1 MEEEEDHTFS
11 PHTPSA
17 MTKHTSISSFNNPC
31 VNFFNAKKITVV
43 IPINVIN
50 WVCWVSISIGFR
62 MNKSADKRMNNTE
75 YTLLIKEELF
85 CLAKMVKKSG
95 RFKIDKTAK
104 KVPPFARV
112 DVGEESS
119 MFSKE
124 DSHADIGSMKNK
136 IGIIKVVHRMNRLKM
151 FLEWVCILFQYILSF
166 HKRFTDSDSLNF
178 SPIAS
183 FDLSLPNS
191 IHLSF
196 HSIHLN

>member
-1 MEEEEDHTFS
+1 
-11 PHTPSA
+11 
-17 MTKHTSISSFNNPC
+17 MTKHTSTNSFKNPC
-31 VNFFNAKKITVV
+31 VNFFNAKKITAV

-50 WVCWVSISIGFR
+50 LCCWVNTSIGFR
-62 MNKSADKRMNNTE
+62 MNKSTDTRMNNNE

-85 CLAKMVKKSG
+85 CLVKMVKKSG

-112 DVGEESS
+112 AVGESS
-119 MFSKE
+119 MFSNE
-124 DSHADIGSMKNK
+124 DSQADNGSMKNK
-136 IGIIKVVHRMNRLKM
+136 IGMIRALHRMNKLKM

-183 FDLSLPNS
+183 FGLSLPNS

-196 HSIHLN
+196 RSIHLN